1 MRSLFFRIFVSFWV
15 AMTLITVG
23 FGLIYLTLSTDSKWE
38 RWNFL
43 HENSLQAQVEAH
55 RDELERAGPRGLE
68 AFAAEFQ
75 QRTDL
80 KVTVLAPG
88 AGDANIPEAARG
100 LVADA
105 QREGRRRHQKGEKA
119 SYYVEPLSG
128 SATGYTLFGE
138 LKRPST
144 LLWFI
149 GAETLPVRLLVILVV
164 SGVTCYALALQ
175 LTQRIRLIR
184 KGSRRLAAGDL
195 SARIGPML
203 GHGSDEAD
211 ALGRDLDQMAERI
224 EALLGA
230 QQRLLRDVSHE
241 LRSPL
246 ARLTVALELA
256 RQSSTQLE
264 LAEHHDRIAKE
275 AERLGQLIGEVLTLT
290 RLEGEA
296 QRDRQAIPLDLSELI
311 GDIVRDADFEAK
323 PHQRRVQVEVED
335 RVTILGFAEILRG
348 AVENVVRNAVR
359 FAPAD
364 SDVHVRVT
372 RTTEGGQRWAQ
383 ILVRDRGPGVPEAA
397 LEAIFQPFFRVSES
411 RNRRSGGSGV
421 GLAITAR
428 AVHLHGGTVKASNAD
443 GGGLLVSIALPL
455 QQAPDAALHA

>member
-1 MRSLFFRIFVSFWV
+1 MRSLFFRIFVSFWI
-15 AMTLITVG
+15 AMTLITAG
-23 FGLIYLTLSTDSKWE
+23 FGLIYLTVSTDHKWE
-38 RWNFL
+38 RWQFL
-43 HENSLQAQVEAH
+43 HENSLEAEVAAQ
-55 RDELERAGPRGLE
+55 RSLLERASPVELA
-68 AFAAEFQ
+68 AFAHEFEA
-75 QRTDL
+75 RTDL
-80 KVTVLAPG
+80 AMSVIAPG
-88 AGDANIPEAARG
+88 TNPDTLPEPARV
-100 LVADA
+100 LVANA
-105 QREGRRRHQKGEKA
+105 LREQKGQQQKGEKA
-119 SYYVEPLSG
+119 AYFVEPLG
-128 SATGYTLFGE
+128 GTGYALLGE

-164 SGVTCYALALQ
+164 SGVVCYALALQ
-175 LTQRIRLIR
+175 LTQRIRVIR
-184 KGSRRLAAGDL
+184 KGARRLAEGDL
-195 SARIGPML
+195 SARIGPAL
-203 GHGSDEAD
+203 GDITDEAD

-256 RQSSTQLE
+256 RQGSTQPE

-275 AERLGQLIGEVLTLT
+275 ADRLGQLIGEVLTLT

-296 QRDRQAIPLDLSELI
+296 QKDRQAAPLDLSELLQE
-311 GDIVRDADFEAK
+311 IVRDADFEAK
-323 PHQRRVQVEVED
+323 PNQRRVQVEAEQP
-335 RVTILGFAEILRG
+335 VTILGFAEILRG

-359 FAPAD
+359 FAPED
-364 SDVHVRVT
+364 SEVQVQLT
-372 RTTEGGQRWAQ
+372 RTTEGGRRWAK
-383 ILVRDRGPGVPEAA
+383 IFVRDRGPGVPDSA

-428 AVHLHGGTVKASNAD
+428 AVHLHGGTVTASNVA
-443 GGGLLVSIALPL
+443 GGGLLVAIALPL
-455 QQAPDAALHA
+455 QPGDAPLAA